1 MFSFRGS
8 SPRWKNRSKPS
19 HACSGWVVLPL
30 LLKHQPDGHVP
41 WSWVSAPL
49 RDLFVGMK
57 EFNWQERPTLPPKNT
72 NLRISVPKGS
82 PGPSLAGPL
91 WLPGPHGEEPR
102 GRGADLALGARGP
115 VVPVEDSSVLLSL
128 LAGMKTGGNRAELG
142 CGVPRAMSGAR
153 RGQSWVSCALG
164 NL

>member
-57 EFNWQERPTLPPKNT
+57 EFNWQERPTLPPPKKYKPSDKCSQ
-72 NLRISVPKGS
+72 RIPRPQPSQDPSGFLAPTVKS
-82 PGPSLAGPL
+82 PGVEVRTWHRAPGAPL
-91 WLPGPHGEEPR
+91 SRWR
-102 GRGADLALGARGP
+102 TAL
-115 VVPVEDSSVLLSL
+115 SSCPCSQ
-128 LAGMKTGGNRAELG
+128 G
-142 CGVPRAMSGAR
+142 
-153 RGQSWVSCALG
+153 
-164 NL
+164 